1 MTFIGIDVHRS
12 SSTVKWFCPA
22 DGTSGSRRI
31 STTSAA
37 YEKLLSS
44 LPRPW
49 VVAFE
54 ATREAPALTKLL
66 RRLDADEL
74 HLVHP
79 RAMRALGELQKAKT
93 DDKDAALILSL
104 LQNEL
109 LPEAYLAPPDIEE
122 QREVSRGY
130 QSLRQMGTRLQNAL
144 RCLFNKAGLACEATK
159 LLSRRGRQQVPELIA
174 TLAPF
179 AAIMATMYW
188 QQLLTIDEHC
198 TALQQLMKAQVLAHP
213 AGPGLLALDG
223 LGVVTTFGL
232 IAEIGQIGRFA
243 SPKRLHSYAGL
254 VPKIKQSDSFYST
267 GHLSQD
273 CNKPLRFFAVCGAQ
287 GASRCK
293 AANRAKAAYER
304 VKRQDPKRAN
314 IAKIAA
320 GRKLL
325 TDVYWVWQTAV
336 A

>member
-1 MTFIGIDVHRS
+1 MTLLGIDVHRS

-22 DGTSGSRRI
+22 DGSGGSRRI
-31 STTSAA
+31 DTTSAA
-37 YEKLLSS
+37 YDKLLNA

-49 VVAFE
+49 VIAFE

-104 LQNEL
+104 LQADM
-109 LPEAYLAPPDIEE
+109 LPEAYLAPPEIED

-130 QSLRQMGTRLQNAL
+130 QRLRQSGTRLQNFL
-144 RCLFNKAGLACEATK
+144 RGLLNKAGLTCPATR
-159 LLSRRGRQQVPELIA
+159 LLSRAGREQVPELIGQ
-174 TLAPF
+174 LAPC

-198 TALQQLMKAQVLAHP
+198 TALQGLMKAQVLAHP
-213 AGPGLLALDG
+213 AGPALLELDG
-223 LGVVTTFGL
+223 LGVITTFGL

-243 SPKRLHSYAGL
+243 GTKRLHSYAGL
-254 VPKIKQSDSFYST
+254 VPKVRQSDSFYST

-273 CNKPLRFFAVCGAQ
+273 CNKPLRYLAVCGAQ

-293 AANRAKAAYER
+293 AESRAKTAYER

-314 IAKIAA
+314 VAKIAA
-320 GRKLL
+320 ARKLL
-325 TDVYWVWQTAV
+325 TDVYWVWHAAV

>member
-22 DGTSGSRRI
+22 DGSGGRRRI
-31 STTSAA
+31 STTSEA
-37 YEKLLSS
+37 YEKLLNS

-66 RRLDADEL
+66 RQLDADEL

-79 RAMRALGELQKAKT
+79 RAMRALGELHKAKT

-104 LQNEL
+104 LQSEL
-109 LPEAYLAPPDIEE
+109 LPEAYLAPPQIED

-130 QSLRQMGTRLQNAL
+130 QSLRQMGTRLQNFL
-144 RCLFNKAGLACEATK
+144 RCLFNKAGLTCEATK
-159 LLSRRGRQQVPELIA
+159 LLSRGGREQVPELIGQ
-174 TLAPF
+174 LAPL
-179 AAIMATMYW
+179 AAIMGTMYW
-188 QQLLTIDEHC
+188 ELLLKIDEFGQ
-198 TALQQLMKAQVLAHP
+198 ALQGLMKEQVVAHP
-213 AGPGLLALDG
+213 AGPALLQLAG

-232 IAEIGQIGRFA
+232 IAEIGEIGRFA
-243 SPKRLHSYAGL
+243 GSKRLHSYAGL
-254 VPKIKQSDSFYST
+254 VPKIKQSDSFYSI

-273 CNKPLRFFAVCGAQ
+273 CNKFLRYLAVCGAQ
-287 GASRCK
+287 AASRCQES
-293 AANRAKAAYER
+293 NRAQAAYER

-314 IAKIAA
+314 VAKIAA
-320 GRKLL
+320 ARKLL
-325 TDVYWVWQTAV
+325 TDVYWVWQTAL